1 MTTLL
6 RNFSVNIFQTV
17 IEVVYKFPLP
27 KNRQHSII
35 LSACDD
41 ILRSELFGSE
51 IEDADVCRSVG
62 RCGGQWRPGYTRT
75 AAKRSTPLYINV
87 VLGVKPPRN

>member
-1 MTTLL
+1 MLI
-6 RNFSVNIFQTV
+6 FFFQTV

-41 ILRSELFGSE
+41 ILQSELFGSV
-51 IEDADVCRSVG
+51 IEDADVGLNVALLDAAEVRGVLDIHAPLRRDQHRCTG
-62 RCGGQWRPGYTRT
+62 R
-75 AAKRSTPLYINV
+75 AS
-87 VLGVKPPRN
+87 